1 MNITIKRLLL
11 GCLVLVAIVGGYF
24 IMVEDGRRAEQ
35 RAAFIEQTP
44 ERNKESIKNEEIMGV
59 TNDGQEIKRV
69 TVEYVNDRCKGC
81 GTSIET
87 HYIYFV
93 GKAVTDNAIIPSGK
107 STRIEPR
114 VTIKE

>member
-1 MNITIKRLLL
+1 MNINSKRVILAI
-11 GCLVLVAIVGGYF
+11 LVVVAIVGCYF
-24 IMVEDGRRAEQ
+24 IMVEDGHRAER

-81 GTSIET
+81 GISVET

-93 GKAVTDNAIIPSGK
+93 GKAVTDNAIVPSGK